1 MILTRIKTAVLL
13 ASLSGL
19 LLLIGGFIGGNQGII
34 AALIIALI
42 INGISY
48 FFSDKIVLSLYKA
61 QPLDRIHYKS
71 IYETVESL
79 SRSLAIPAP
88 KLWIIDA
95 PSPNAFATGRNPHTA
110 SVAFTR
116 SIIEILTADELRG
129 VIAHELS
136 HIANR
141 DILIGTIA
149 ATLALAIGYIA
160 QMLEHMVWWST
171 FSRSANEKEGK
182 NPLILLIIALIMPI
196 AATLIQ
202 LAVSRSRELLAD
214 ECGGTACHDPL
225 ALASALEKLEAHA
238 RGARY
243 GAQEA
248 THTATAHLFIIS
260 PLHSGGITALF
271 ATHPPTAVRVARLKK
286 LYEQLFIKRGRGYG
300 S

>member
-13 ASLSGL
+13 ASLSGIL
-19 LLLIGGFIGGNQGII
+19 MLIGGLIGGSHGIT
-34 AALIIALI
+34 AALIIAFV

-61 QPLDRIHYKS
+61 QQLDRSRHAD

-79 SRSLAIPAP
+79 SRTMHIPMP
-88 KLWIIDA
+88 RLWIIDA
-95 PSPNAFATGRNPHTA
+95 PSPNAFATGRNPQNA

-116 SIIEILTADELRG
+116 SIMEILTPDELRG

-136 HIANR
+136 HVANR
-141 DILIGTIA
+141 DILVGTIA
-149 ATLALAIGYIA
+149 ATLAMAIGYIA

-171 FSRSANEKEGK
+171 FSRSNNQKEGQ
-182 NPLILLIIALIMPI
+182 NPLVLLIVAIIMPI

-214 ECGGTACHDPL
+214 ECGGRACHDPL

-238 RGARY
+238 RSARY

-248 THTATAHLFIIS
+248 THTATAHLFIVS
-260 PLHSGGITALF
+260 PLTNSGIAHLF
-271 ATHPPTAVRVARLKK
+271 STHPPTAVRVARLKK
-286 LYEQLFIKRGRGYG
+286 LYEQLFIERGRGYG